1 MKKVR
6 NGNGDNQELNIIANG
21 TSITGDITSGGDFR
35 IEGSVKGKIE
45 TKGRIVVGESGVVV
59 GELACTNADIMGNVK
74 GVLKVT
80 NLTILKST
88 AVFEGDVDTKKISIE
103 TGAKF
108 IGNCTM
114 ISQQSKQSM

>member
-88 AVFEGDVDTKKISIE
+88 AVFEGDVDTKKI
-103 TGAKF
+103 F
-108 IGNCTM
+108 W
-114 ISQQSKQSM
+114 QFF

>member
-59 GELACTNADIMGNVK
+59 GELACTNADIMGNVNIRFA
-74 GVLKVT
+74 GFSVGIRSRQNVV
-80 NLTILKST
+80 NPFSEIL
-88 AVFEGDVDTKKISIE
+88 FL
-103 TGAKF
+103 
-108 IGNCTM
+108 
-114 ISQQSKQSM
+114 Q